1 MLDIIDEALLCQHG
15 HAIDMTELIFIIK
28 VAEVVECFCDGIVL
42 NLWQLILLFFQVI
55 ISVVIW
61 LRYDLYSVLFI
72 FPDRL
77 LGL

>member
-1 MLDIIDEALLCQHG
+1 MLDIIDEALFSQHG
-15 HAIDMTELIFIIK
+15 HAIDMTELIFIVK

-61 LRYDLYSVLFI
+61 LRYDLYSVFFI
-72 FPDRL
+72 FPNRL